1 MSRETI
7 KILYFRDTDKLCGPG
22 KTIIN
27 TFRTIDKG
35 RFSIVLSSGVAD
47 GRTQNP
53 FLEHAKEAGM
63 IVEPVIMKGF
73 FDIRAIFRLAAIMRK
88 HRIQI
93 LQTHDPQTRRI
104 GVFAAWLAGVPHIAS
119 LHGWIQNRFKQKL
132 GVRLDQFLIRFSR
145 GVIVMSETMKR
156 QVVSMG
162 VPGSNI
168 VVLHNAILLED
179 YPTMTFTQKVREEYG
194 IGKDEKVV
202 AIIGRLSA
210 EKGLD
215 VFIEMAS
222 RISRDYQKVKFLIVG
237 DGPLLSECM
246 RKVADLELQG
256 RVIFTGH
263 RNDINDIYGAIDVLA
278 ITSFTEGL
286 PNVLLEAFANG
297 KPVVAT
303 KVGGI
308 PEIVSH
314 GTNGFLVEPGGI
326 GELVH
331 HVVRLL
337 DNKNL
342 AVEMGQNGRKTVEER
357 LNFWD
362 RTSKLEKVYE
372 SIAMGRS

>member
-1 MSRETI
+1 
-7 KILYFRDTDKLCGPG
+7 
-22 KTIIN
+22 
-27 TFRTIDKG
+27 
-35 RFSIVLSSGVAD
+35 
-47 GRTQNP
+47 
-53 FLEHAKEAGM
+53 
-63 IVEPVIMKGF
+63 
-73 FDIRAIFRLAAIMRK
+73 
-88 HRIQI
+88 
-93 LQTHDPQTRRI
+93 
-104 GVFAAWLAGVPHIAS
+104 
-119 LHGWIQNRFKQKL
+119 
-132 GVRLDQFLIRFSR
+132 
-145 GVIVMSETMKR
+145 MSETMKR

-162 VPGSNI
+162 VPGSKI

-194 IGKDEKVV
+194 IGKDEKLV

-278 ITSFTEGL
+278 ITSSTEGL

-372 SIAMGRS
+372 AIAMGRS